1 MAIVRRSK
9 YAGTY
14 RAEHQAAREVLVFP
28 GPGGERAV
36 RHVNRGHLRASH
48 ADRDQVVDTLKDAF
62 VQGRLA
68 KDEFD
73 SRVGHALA
81 ARTHADLAA
90 LTADLPATPPAVRP
104 PRRPVPARP
113 PNPAT
118 RPPNPAVK
126 NGTRVIA
133 ITTMLFGGV
142 WAAGTLLSQTDN
154 QAVVALISALT
165 FIWFG
170 IVVLVGS
177 VMIDSRRHRRT
188 DRQLPPASRDRG
200 EPAPL

>member
-1 MAIVRRSK
+1 
-9 YAGTY
+9 
-14 RAEHQAAREVLVFP
+14 
-28 GPGGERAV
+28 
-36 RHVNRGHLRASH
+36 VNHGHLRASH

-177 VMIDSRRHRRT
+177 VMIDSRRHRRHRRP

-200 EPAPL
+200 EPAAL

>member
-1 MAIVRRSK
+1 MI
-9 YAGTY
+9 
-14 RAEHQAAREVLVFP
+14 P

-36 RHVNRGHLRASH
+36 RGVNRGHLRASH

-73 SRVGHALA
+73 SRIGHALA

-90 LTADLPATPPAVRP
+90 LTADLPATLTADLPATPPAVRP
-104 PRRPVPARP
+104 PRRPVP
-113 PNPAT
+113 T
-118 RPPNPAVK
+118 RPPDPMIK

-154 QAVVALISALT
+154 QALVALISALT
-165 FIWFG
+165 FVWFG
-170 IVVLVGS
+170 VVVLIGS

-200 EPAPL
+200 EPAAL

>member
-1 MAIVRRSK
+1 VI
-9 YAGTY
+9 
-14 RAEHQAAREVLVFP
+14 P

-36 RHVNRGHLRASH
+36 RRVNHGHLRASH

-73 SRVGHALA
+73 SRVSHALA

-104 PRRPVPARP
+104 PHRPVPARP
-113 PNPAT
+113 PNPAI
-118 RPPNPAVK
+118 K

-177 VMIDSRRHRRT
+177 VMIDSRRHGRP

-200 EPAPL
+200 KPAAL

>member
-1 MAIVRRSK
+1 
-9 YAGTY
+9 
-14 RAEHQAAREVLVFP
+14 
-28 GPGGERAV
+28 
-36 RHVNRGHLRASH
+36 VNRSHLRASH

-81 ARTHADLAA
+81 SKTHADLAA
-90 LTADLPATPPAVRP
+90 LTADLPATPLTGDLPATPLTVRP
-104 PRRPVPARP
+104 PRRPVPTQP

-118 RPPNPAVK
+118 K

-154 QAVVALISALT
+154 QALIALVSALT
-165 FIWFG
+165 FVWFG

-177 VMIDSRRHRRT
+177 VMVDSRRHGRT

-200 EPAPL
+200 EPAAL